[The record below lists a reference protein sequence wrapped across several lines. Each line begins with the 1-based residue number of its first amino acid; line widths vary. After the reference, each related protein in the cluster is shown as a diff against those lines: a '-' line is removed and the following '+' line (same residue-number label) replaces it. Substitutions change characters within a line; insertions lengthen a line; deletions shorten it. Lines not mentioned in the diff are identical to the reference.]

1 MKKHSDTNGQIQEK
15 MLKYYISKSKRN
27 NVCNIVR
34 ISHKHKF
41 ICTPVSMGSV
51 ADKVALGHFFHSQY
65 HSIKDRYSF
74 IHLLPALYNLN

>member
-1 MKKHSDTNGQIQEK
+1 MKNILTHYLRIQEK

-41 ICTPVSMGSV
+41 ICMPVSMGFV
-51 ADKVALGHFFHSQY
+51 ADKVAMRQIFHSQY
-65 HSIKDRYSF
+65 LSI
-74 IHLLPALYNLN
+74 